1 MFRLLSV
8 IGLVVVLVGCATS
21 GRKVTDAQINSIE
34 QGKTTQSEL
43 IAALGQPT
51 SFSQNSD
58 GTKVLGWGYA
68 HVGFAGIGT
77 EVQGFSVVIGA
88 DGTVQSFTRT
98 GTNAQPARLGR

>member
-8 IGLVVVLVGCATS
+8 LGLAIVLAACATS
-21 GRKVTDAQINSIE
+21 GRKITDAQISSIE
-34 QGKTTQSEL
+34 HGKTTQSEL
-43 IAALGQPT
+43 VASLGQPT
-51 SFSQNSD
+51 SFTQNSD

-77 EVQGFSVVIGA
+77 EVQGFSAVIGA